1 MPLMSPSAKLPLRTS
16 SEAAA
21 LSAWVSE
28 TRRALRPL
36 PSLMILY
43 WQSNSERGVLNGC
56 GGSVVDGMVVVVVSR
71 RYSLGEGLNAGI
83 LCSMIL
89 L

>member
-36 PSLMILY
+36 PSRMILY

-56 GGSVVDGMVVVVVSR
+56 GSVVDGIVIVWG
-71 RYSLGEGLNAGI
+71 RYFVGEGLNAGI
-83 LCSMIL
+83 LYSMIL